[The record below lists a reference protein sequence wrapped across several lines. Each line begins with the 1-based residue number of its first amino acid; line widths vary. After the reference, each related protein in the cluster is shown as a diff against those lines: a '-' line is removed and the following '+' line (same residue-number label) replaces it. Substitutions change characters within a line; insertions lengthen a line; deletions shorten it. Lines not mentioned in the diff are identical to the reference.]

1 MRKLVFVSM
10 LFLSA
15 ALAVL
20 YAASGKS
27 KKSNE
32 SSLVKQGFSL
42 ISIMNE
48 KAADEKYVSLVCG
61 SEEML
66 SIVRN
71 LKIPGNVEDCQI
83 FRLGGD
89 FSLFLN
95 ALLSGMGGSFDADAF
110 SPQIKKDLGQ
120 RFLSGFASMWN
131 GKTVGATWLAIASV
145 LQSEKVFVSKELK
158 EDCVYIFAYKDS
170 YPVAVTFLRGEDNA
184 VKACACYI
192 FDENFVSTF
201 SQFVSEMGLGI
212 ELEKIL

>member
-1 MRKLVFVSM
+1 MKKLVFVSM

-20 YAASGKS
+20 YAAGGKS

-48 KAADEKYVSLVCG
+48 KAADEKYVSLVYGG

-158 EDCVYIFAYKDS
+158 EDCVYIF
-170 YPVAVTFLRGEDNA
+170 
-184 VKACACYI
+184 
-192 FDENFVSTF
+192 DENFVSTF